1 MATIVRLSWA
11 DRNVRSLA
19 PLGEHRQTDDFL
31 GELYVRISAVAVG
44 AQQVAPVHERRWM
57 IGAITSSLSIS
68 NRRPWIMIASLI
80 VST

>member
-11 DRNVRSLA
+11 DHNVRSLA
-19 PLGEHRQTDDFL
+19 PLGDPSA
-31 GELYVRISAVAVG
+31 YVRISAVAVG